1 MANPRAYC
9 AVSLEIEEDTVQSWA
24 RIPEYL
30 EALEKALGKNGV
42 FELQKDAKLNQSK
55 FENMAERAYINW
67 MQTIAKPSI

>member
-1 MANPRAYC
+1 M
-9 AVSLEIEEDTVQSWA
+9 QSWV
-24 RIPEYL
+24 RIMEYL